1 MVLIGAAIK
10 SVLRYLRKTSA
21 GDGDNR
27 WSVHYTTQKPQH
39 GLRFIPSKRRSGS
52 AGDLRACY
60 GLTQHGHS
68 QPLPQSPTFSPVSG
82 LDQSEG
88 STRRRWRDRSR
99 KMSSASS
106 DEDDKFFLTNTR
118 PMTPL
123 VLNPVGLTSCWE
135 DSSQTDDSAV
145 VMETDLLLRLPT
157 PEERMRQ
164 QAEAVGADIVPIN
177 VTGESFDRQA
187 SFRRTLSNSDSLSR
201 RPRKLSRR
209 KTGSEIPDDVIPKSP
224 VSVVLPGQ
232 FSTVGRST
240 SLSCTSS
247 QESQNK
253 QEDTEDRANLLK
265 EAQMSVRKIRAPRGE
280 GLSSLMASLT
290 SSPRINKH
298 PVSSSEVYS
307 LPRLA
312 TNSSLS
318 TEVSYNSASYRT
330 LSTSSSS
337 QSQDLQG
344 FPSDL
349 QPLLPFD
356 PSARVEPQSPS
367 SSSSCFPSSPAS
379 SSLPS
384 EWSYPNSVPF
394 NEAPSSPSHCLSS
407 SSSITDSVSHGVPDI
422 QTFIQRTSQSF
433 YDGDSRNEEGWS
445 YQALSSSSSIHSSIT
460 QDTRCSSEEG
470 WNCDPLIFSGR
481 STPSCP
487 DSAFLFSEKI
497 NFSPQEKRKS
507 STSSLYSRSVA
518 RSISLRKCKHAPPPP
533 TRLDS
538 LRRRSGRSK
547 ACRSSPSPRLDRS
560 PRVNHTSV
568 HTPTQPPQTF
578 SDPWVPRSIKRR
590 QSSLNCGTVST
601 FEPLDPNSNSEPS
614 VDSTSNTDPT
624 SPDHL
629 HVLLPGSPGLKV
641 ATPAAPPLIS
651 TAASTCTPSPSAR
664 VLGPVST
671 SGSAACAAP
680 LPPRSSLAG
689 LSRPALQRIAM
700 AQSRAL
706 IASGVPTVPV
716 KNLNGSSP
724 VHPALAGITGI
735 LMSAAGL
742 PVCLTRPPKLVL
754 HPPPVSK
761 SDIKPVPGLGHCCR
775 KTTKK
780 QARKGKTPEEVVKR
794 YLQKVRNPPEE
805 DCTICMEAL
814 SGPSGY
820 KGPGVGGISRA
831 ESVGRL
837 AQCGHQYHLQ
847 CLVAMYNNGNK
858 DGSLQCPTCKTI
870 YGVKTGN
877 QPPGKMEYHVIP
889 HSLPGHPDCKTIRI
903 IYNIP
908 PGIQGP
914 EHPNPGKPFTA
925 RGFPRHCYL
934 PDSEKGRKVLRL
946 LLVAWDRRLIFS
958 VGTSST
964 TGESDTVIW
973 NEVHHKTEFGSN
985 LTGHGFPDPGHL
997 DNVLEEL
1004 RSQGITEEDALV
1016 EK

>member
-1 MVLIGAAIK
+1 MHTRTLCILVVRLKDTLIAAYPK
-10 SVLRYLRKTSA
+10 L
-21 GDGDNR
+21 
-27 WSVHYTTQKPQH
+27 
-39 GLRFIPSKRRSGS
+39 
-52 AGDLRACY
+52 
-60 GLTQHGHS
+60 
-68 QPLPQSPTFSPVSG
+68 
-82 LDQSEG
+82 
-88 STRRRWRDRSR
+88 
-99 KMSSASS
+99 
-106 DEDDKFFLTNTR
+106 
-118 PMTPL
+118 
-123 VLNPVGLTSCWE
+123 
-135 DSSQTDDSAV
+135 QTWKVQMLLASAV
-145 VMETDLLLRLPT
+145 VVWEWLNEHGRWRPYSPAVCHHIEAVIRSDPRCGSVVLGQVDSRLSPYIIDLHSMHQFRQDTGTLRPVRRSFYDPT
-157 PEERMRQ
+157 SAPGQGWLWEWENDAGSWTAYDTEVGIAIQAARDRQ
-164 QAEAVGADIVPIN
+164 QPWLDLAPLGFCYLIDFESMTQINGQTQRCRRIQRRSDLAYPLVSGPLPKSHHAWGPASMPGPGGLLGVDMSGVGMGMRMSSGGTGNGSAYPSGALPASAITSLGQPCACQQCMLVLSVKAGAMSTAQTLGRRPPQTKPPSPKLSLPVP
-177 VTGESFDRQA
+177 GGSY
-187 SFRRTLSNSDSLSR
+187 SLTLPRPPSLSR
-201 RPRKLSRR
+201 SFSPHRTSIVGA
-209 KTGSEIPDDVIPKSP
+209 TG
-224 VSVVLPGQ
+224 
-232 FSTVGRST
+232 FTH
-240 SLSCTSS
+240 SLSLLASAATSPPHP
-247 QESQNK
+247 
-253 QEDTEDRANLLK
+253 
-265 EAQMSVRKIRAPRGE
+265 SV
-280 GLSSLMASLT
+280 
-290 SSPRINKH
+290 
-298 PVSSSEVYS
+298 
-307 LPRLA
+307 
-312 TNSSLS
+312 
-318 TEVSYNSASYRT
+318 
-330 LSTSSSS
+330 
-337 QSQDLQG
+337 
-344 FPSDL
+344 
-349 QPLLPFD
+349 
-356 PSARVEPQSPS
+356 SPS
-367 SSSSCFPSSPAS
+367 SLLSASCSAPTAPA
-379 SSLPS
+379 P
-384 EWSYPNSVPF
+384 
-394 NEAPSSPSHCLSS
+394 
-407 SSSITDSVSHGVPDI
+407 G
-422 QTFIQRTSQSF
+422 
-433 YDGDSRNEEGWS
+433 
-445 YQALSSSSSIHSSIT
+445 
-460 QDTRCSSEEG
+460 
-470 WNCDPLIFSGR
+470 
-481 STPSCP
+481 
-487 DSAFLFSEKI
+487 
-497 NFSPQEKRKS
+497 
-507 STSSLYSRSVA
+507 
-518 RSISLRKCKHAPPPP
+518 PPPP
-533 TRLDS
+533 
-538 LRRRSGRSK
+538 
-547 ACRSSPSPRLDRS
+547 
-560 PRVNHTSV
+560 
-568 HTPTQPPQTF
+568 PP
-578 SDPWVPRSIKRR
+578 
-590 QSSLNCGTVST
+590 
-601 FEPLDPNSNSEPS
+601 
-614 VDSTSNTDPT
+614 
-624 SPDHL
+624 
-629 HVLLPGSPGLKV
+629 
-641 ATPAAPPLIS
+641 PPLIS
-651 TAASTCTPSPSAR
+651 TTASTCTPSPSAR
-664 VLGPVST
+664 VLGPVSS
-671 SGSAACAAP
+671 SGAAACAAP

-814 SGPSGY
+814 AGPSGY

-985 LTGHGFPDPGHL
+985 LTGHGYPDPGHL

-1004 RSQGITEEDALV
+1004 KAQGITEEECLPRD
-1016 EK
+1016 

>member
-1 MVLIGAAIK
+1 MLLA
-10 SVLRYLRKTSA
+10 
-21 GDGDNR
+21 
-27 WSVHYTTQKPQH
+27 
-39 GLRFIPSKRRSGS
+39 
-52 AGDLRACY
+52 
-60 GLTQHGHS
+60 
-68 QPLPQSPTFSPVSG
+68 
-82 LDQSEG
+82 
-88 STRRRWRDRSR
+88 
-99 KMSSASS
+99 
-106 DEDDKFFLTNTR
+106 
-118 PMTPL
+118 
-123 VLNPVGLTSCWE
+123 
-135 DSSQTDDSAV
+135 SAV
-145 VMETDLLLRLPT
+145 VVWEWLNEHGRWRPYS
-157 PEERMRQ
+157 P
-164 QAEAVGADIVPIN
+164 AVCHHIEAVIRS
-177 VTGESFDRQA
+177 E
-187 SFRRTLSNSDSLSR
+187 
-201 RPRKLSRR
+201 PR
-209 KTGSEIPDDVIPKSP
+209 GG
-224 VSVVLPGQ
+224 SVVLGQVDSRLSPYIIDVHSMHQFRQDTGTLRPVRRSFYDPSSAPGQ
-232 FSTVGRST
+232 GWLWEWENDAGSWIAYDTEVGIAIQAARDRQQPWLDLAPLGFCYLIDFESMTQINGQTQRCRRIQRRSDLAYPLVSGPLPKSHHAWGPASIPGQPCACQQCMLVLSLKAGT
-240 SLSCTSS
+240 MPTAHTLGRRPPQTKPPSPKLNSYPIPGSSYSLTLPRPPSLSSRSLSPHRTSGFGA
-247 QESQNK
+247 
-253 QEDTEDRANLLK
+253 T
-265 EAQMSVRKIRAPRGE
+265 
-280 GLSSLMASLT
+280 
-290 SSPRINKH
+290 
-298 PVSSSEVYS
+298 VSSSG
-307 LPRLA
+307 A
-312 TNSSLS
+312 
-318 TEVSYNSASYRT
+318 
-330 LSTSSSS
+330 
-337 QSQDLQG
+337 
-344 FPSDL
+344 
-349 QPLLPFD
+349 
-356 PSARVEPQSPS
+356 
-367 SSSSCFPSSPAS
+367 
-379 SSLPS
+379 
-384 EWSYPNSVPF
+384 
-394 NEAPSSPSHCLSS
+394 
-407 SSSITDSVSHGVPDI
+407 
-422 QTFIQRTSQSF
+422 
-433 YDGDSRNEEGWS
+433 
-445 YQALSSSSSIHSSIT
+445 
-460 QDTRCSSEEG
+460 
-470 WNCDPLIFSGR
+470 
-481 STPSCP
+481 
-487 DSAFLFSEKI
+487 
-497 NFSPQEKRKS
+497 
-507 STSSLYSRSVA
+507 
-518 RSISLRKCKHAPPPP
+518 
-533 TRLDS
+533 
-538 LRRRSGRSK
+538 
-547 ACRSSPSPRLDRS
+547 
-560 PRVNHTSV
+560 
-568 HTPTQPPQTF
+568 
-578 SDPWVPRSIKRR
+578 
-590 QSSLNCGTVST
+590 
-601 FEPLDPNSNSEPS
+601 
-614 VDSTSNTDPT
+614 
-624 SPDHL
+624 
-629 HVLLPGSPGLKV
+629 
-641 ATPAAPPLIS
+641 
-651 TAASTCTPSPSAR
+651 
-664 VLGPVST
+664 
-671 SGSAACAAP
+671 AACAAP

-814 SGPSGY
+814 AGPSGY

-985 LTGHGFPDPGHL
+985 LTGHGYPDPGHL

-1004 RSQGITEEDALV
+1004 RAQGITEEECLPRD
-1016 EK
+1016 